1 VEVLRARFELTIKQ
15 ASHRQTWASL
25 QLGKTENIE
34 AFYDRFTKAC
44 HHLKPPVSPV
54 DQYWRWYASM
64 PDWVK
69 DRLNMQMAEEGGT
82 LGEAV
87 VLTRKAM
94 AGMTI
99 AYGSSSRSD
108 MQPPMDPNAPTAMEV
123 NAMHK
128 RERRGGGTDGRGR
141 GKGDGRIDRRQQHGV
156 GDNVQRKSE
165 GKNGTHD
172 GKGGKSGKSGKG
184 EKDNPKIG
192 ACHNCGIAGHW
203 ARECRK
209 PKAPGKR

>member
-1 VEVLRARFELTIKQ
+1 
-15 ASHRQTWASL
+15 
-25 QLGKTENIE
+25 
-34 AFYDRFTKAC
+34 
-44 HHLKPPVSPV
+44 
-54 DQYWRWYASM
+54 
-64 PDWVK
+64 
-69 DRLNMQMAEEGGT
+69 MQMAEEGGT

-99 AYGSSSRSD
+99 AYGSSNRSD

-141 GKGDGRIDRRQQHGV
+141 GKGDGRGDRRQQHEAG
-156 GDNVQRKSE
+156 GDGPRKSE
-165 GKNGTHD
+165 GKNGKD
-172 GKGGKSGKSGKG
+172 DGKSGKSGKG
-184 EKDNPKIG
+184 GKDNPKDG
-192 ACHNCGIAGHW
+192 ACHNCGIKGNW

-209 PKAPGKR
+209 APGKR